1 MNNETIDDHHYVSH
15 VPYYDLDNG
24 DDDSIIEP
32 SLNIVSTSSTT
43 PYPEIVDP
51 TLQYLYALD
60 LQLQLNKSN
69 WDDFYKSPLHN
80 DSDQLLAHMDAGS
93 MASTTDQL
101 NFLLDCQSLQDTAP
115 TLRVANNTPHY
126 PTGVG
131 YLKIPTIDPPG
142 YASVRTFYTPSLPAT
157 ILSPT
162 STASDLKCLG
172 YSSFANLDGQN
183 CCLTL
188 HGSEDT
194 KITFPLQLQHG
205 LLFTQTLQ

>member
-1 MNNETIDDHHYVSH
+1 VNNETTDDHHYVSH

-32 SLNIVSTSSTT
+32 SLAIVSTSLNT

-60 LQLQLNKSN
+60 LQLQMNKSN
-69 WDDFYKSPLHN
+69 QDDFYKSPLHN

-93 MASTTDQL
+93 MASMTDQL
-101 NFLLDCQSLQDTAP
+101 DFLSEFQSLQDTAT
-115 TLRVANNTPHY
+115 TLWVADDTPHY
-126 PTGVG
+126 PIGIG
-131 YLKIPTIDPPG
+131 YLKVPTIDPPG
-142 YASVRTFYTPSLPAT
+142 YTSVRTFYTPSLPVT

-162 STASDLKCLG
+162 SIASNLKCLG
-172 YSSFANLDGQN
+172 YSSFANLEGQN